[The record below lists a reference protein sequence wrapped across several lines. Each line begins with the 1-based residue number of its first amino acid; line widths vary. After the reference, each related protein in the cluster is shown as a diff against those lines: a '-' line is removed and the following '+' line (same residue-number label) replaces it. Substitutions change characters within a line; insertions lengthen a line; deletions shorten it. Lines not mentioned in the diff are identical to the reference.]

1 ISSISSLRMLLA
13 DAPPGGPGGEASPL
27 RACHKVCASD
37 CDRRW
42 CLWALQIRLFF
53 GLQTH
58 QRRSDLRLWS
68 ILRPFYPFS
77 CAVASRQLMGGSSEK
92 VLSPRLRQG
101 LACLSHWLQF
111 DLIPHALE
119 SADQSFLDQL
129 SIPLIEIRAA

>member
-1 ISSISSLRMLLA
+1 MLLA

-77 CAVASRQLMGGSSEK
+77 CAVASRQLMGGSSETAK
-92 VLSPRLRQG
+92 VQPADVRLLTTNEG
-101 LACLSHWLQF
+101 HGAYENTL
-111 DLIPHALE
+111 
-119 SADQSFLDQL
+119 
-129 SIPLIEIRAA
+129 